1 MGCKFLFF
9 FFGSEPQMGYN
20 SDRPFRLCI
29 VRRPLIQMWTI
40 TTMDGGIN
48 IISLWSNLTSFNIAA
63 GTQYV
68 SGKEIEK
75 LNNCAAAL
83 LMGCSS
89 GTLHCKG
96 SYAPRGAPL
105 SYLFAGS
112 PAIVANLWDV
122 SDKDI
127 DRFSKALLNSWL
139 QENFTDDNSCSK
151 CSLLIKEFE
160 SMNIA
165 SKDNGRARRKGTRGR
180 KPQQIKDITK
190 CCSCR
195 QKRIASYLSE
205 ARRACRLP
213 FLIGASPVCY
223 GVPTIIRKKVMT
235 DSVIGEERRPKV
247 WQYRA
252 WFSP

>member
-1 MGCKFLFF
+1 
-9 FFGSEPQMGYN
+9 
-20 SDRPFRLCI
+20 
-29 VRRPLIQMWTI
+29 
-40 TTMDGGIN
+40 
-48 IISLWSNLTSFNIAA
+48 
-63 GTQYV
+63 
-68 SGKEIEK
+68 
-75 LNNCAAAL
+75 
-83 LMGCSS
+83 MGCSS

-112 PAIVANLWDV
+112 PAIIANLWDV

-139 QENFTDDNSCSK
+139 RENFTDDNSCSK
-151 CSLLIKEFE
+151 CSLLTQEFE
-160 SMNIA
+160 SLNIA

-235 DSVIGEERRPKV
+235 DSVIGEER
-247 WQYRA
+247 
-252 WFSP
+252 